1 MILQKTLE
9 DFVNQHLVDKNAFLV
24 AVNLRPGNRI
34 QVLIDGQNGV
44 QISDCMELSR
54 AIEAAFDRDQED
66 YDLEVSS
73 VGIGAPLRMPKQ
85 YQINVGRLIMVM
97 GQDLKK
103 NRGKLIRVTD
113 EGIEIEL
120 ESKKAKKKSNEAYE
134 ATTLYFSFA
143 DIKEARIQV
152 SFD

>member
-1 MILQKTLE
+1 MMLQKTLE
-9 DFVNQHLVDKNAFLV
+9 DFANQHLADKNAFLV

-44 QISDCMELSR
+44 QIADCIDLSR

-73 VGIGAPLRMPKQ
+73 VGIGAPLRMAKQ
-85 YQINVGRLIMVM
+85 YQINVGRQIMVM
-97 GQDLKK
+97 GQDLTK
-103 NRGKLIRVTD
+103 NRGKLIRVSD
-113 EGIEIEL
+113 EGIEIEP
-120 ESKKAKKKSNEAYE
+120 EPKKGKKKSNEADE
-134 ATTLYFSFA
+134 ATTLYFSFG